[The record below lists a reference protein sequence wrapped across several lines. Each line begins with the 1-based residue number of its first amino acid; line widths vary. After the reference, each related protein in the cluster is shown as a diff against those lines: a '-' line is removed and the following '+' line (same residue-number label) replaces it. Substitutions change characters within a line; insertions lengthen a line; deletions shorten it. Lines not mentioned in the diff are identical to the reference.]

1 MPRKDEDDDDDDVDD
16 EAESSISEANTDDP
30 VVWWESWKGEAR
42 RAEHA
47 SDERAASIVPVDRY
61 RGTAELWRVLES
73 GTVRLVRA
81 SYLVAVAKES
91 TVVPRRQELP
101 DLAFMPVPALRAIH
115 ANASNMLTSPSFD
128 GLVPIVAVSACW
140 VRTEHADPTGEQ
152 LKAIA
157 AVLEVECTKYRAP
170 APDGRPGFSDVGVFW
185 DWLSLDQ
192 PEPKT
197 GKRTSMEH
205 ARFESARQDMDLWYG
220 HQGTVVLLLSRMPAS
235 APKARKR
242 RPYDKS
248 GWCTYERAA
257 AALSH
262 FCRPRRDTQCATW
275 HLVLD
280 VDRSEGQAPS
290 WALIDPDTFD
300 AMLEKTTFER
310 KADVKLVRSLYRKQA
325 SCLLAA
331 LDVLSLNASQPLDKV
346 TAKLLGET
354 LRWCPRLQELKL
366 PRVAGLRDAA
376 VEQLCTSIAAT
387 ASRHGR
393 LANRVQVMSLDGNA
407 LTNRAAAAL
416 AGAAE
421 QGALRT
427 LTTLSLGS
435 NRIGAEGVAVLAAA
449 SRSWQ
454 QALGALTELNLF
466 GNSMGDDG
474 ATALANEVAKGA
486 LRTVRSLYLGG
497 NRIGTNGCLALS
509 AACQAPGALPELRR
523 LHLYRNTIGKA
534 GAVALAKVLQQWGL
548 CACTAIILDGNPGVS
563 ERARRFVVESLARR
577 EWARTGL
584 RLWRQHSA
592 RAFRLRAARR
602 SGLGSSSSI
611 GARDGALIPR
621 TTPRSQTSRSPE
633 RSLLSPRRGAA
644 RLPTIAIAISNW
656 KVRSVATNSE

>member
-1 MPRKDEDDDDDDVDD
+1 MT
-16 EAESSISEANTDDP
+16 TDDL
-30 VVWWESWKGEAR
+30 
-42 RAEHA
+42 H
-47 SDERAASIVPVDRY
+47 
-61 RGTAELWRVLES
+61 
-73 GTVRLVRA
+73 
-81 SYLVAVAKES
+81 
-91 TVVPRRQELP
+91 
-101 DLAFMPVPALRAIH
+101 
-115 ANASNMLTSPSFD
+115 
-128 GLVPIVAVSACW
+128 
-140 VRTEHADPTGEQ
+140 
-152 LKAIA
+152 
-157 AVLEVECTKYRAP
+157 
-170 APDGRPGFSDVGVFW
+170 
-185 DWLSLDQ
+185 
-192 PEPKT
+192 
-197 GKRTSMEH
+197 
-205 ARFESARQDMDLWYG
+205 
-220 HQGTVVLLLSRMPAS
+220 
-235 APKARKR
+235 
-242 RPYDKS
+242 
-248 GWCTYERAA
+248 
-257 AALSH
+257 
-262 FCRPRRDTQCATW
+262 
-275 HLVLD
+275 
-280 VDRSEGQAPS
+280 
-290 WALIDPDTFD
+290 
-300 AMLEKTTFER
+300 
-310 KADVKLVRSLYRKQA
+310 
-325 SCLLAA
+325 
-331 LDVLSLNASQPLDKV
+331 
-346 TAKLLGET
+346 
-354 LRWCPRLQELKL
+354 ELKL
-366 PRVAGLRDAA
+366 THVAGLRDAI
-376 VEQLCTSIAAT
+376 VEQLFTGIAAT

-393 LANRVQVMSLDGNA
+393 LANRVQVMSLDSND
-407 LTNRAAAAL
+407 LTDRAAAAL

-548 CACTAIILDGNPGVS
+548 CACTAIILDGNPGVN

-577 EWARTGL
+577 EWARTAL